1 MQSLFVTTYSGK
13 SHPMSSQIVHESEPV
28 DSEASLQR
36 EASTSPKK
44 ITAELDSDDYLLNPR
59 LPRSTCFQRTLSI
72 SIICFFALHF
82 LASIVLIIRSK
93 DNHCIMW
100 SSISILRTIVGTIL
114 FMKFKSGVQLL
125 LHLSMYVAIHPR
137 YPIID
142 SCAQVSIYYVHVGL
156 PLRTGAFRNCM

>member
-1 MQSLFVTTYSGK
+1 MQSLFVTKYSGK
-13 SHPMSSQIVHESEPV
+13 SHPMSSQVVHELEPA

-36 EASTSPKK
+36 EASTSPQK
-44 ITAELDSDDYLLNPR
+44 ITDELDSDDYLLNPR
-59 LPRSTCFQRTLSI
+59 RLRSTCFQRTLSI
-72 SIICFFALHF
+72 AIICFFALHF

-125 LHLSMYVAIHPR
+125 LHLSMCVAIHTR